1 MKIQSSLKKSTQIW
15 NKIKNQFTVYAY
27 SIDFE
32 IRSSN
37 KCDSLNINSLTLSGN
52 DILYRR
58 KKKNQDNS
66 HELC

>member
-37 KCDSLNINSLTLSGN
+37 KCDSLNINCLTLSGN